1 MGTADV
7 SSDPIQNDSQ
17 RNYHTKHLDPENLSR
32 RPDPNPPPRF
42 PPTVPIQTAIL
53 PCDDAAVPDLLHNI
67 QVTGQDYTT
76 NHLRHDS
83 TDRNQKNSTRLTLL
97 SHARALVRALETP
110 RETMIK
116 HCWAEPSAAMCLAV
130 GVDTGLFHYL
140 SCNDAGCPYMEGR
153 GEGGKQGR
161 GEGQEEETHS
171 PPSISHPS
179 HPDDKTPDPN
189 HPHLQTRRNGHR
201 QRNPSNPP
209 RQPQIPHHPL
219 QPYRHRP
226 HPPLPPP
233 APPNLHAP
241 HPSTKPRKTF
251 LPTTIFSSSLTHPV
265 ISDGFY
271 PVIHASPLPALSQF
285 PIYAKRTAYREP
297 SDPDNGPH
305 QFGGGFLRTRRFR
318 SRCWSCF
325 GDHMGGYRRGRRI
338 WWEERFFNPVRERVL
353 VDGAGLDGGEVV
365 ADGEEGKVLLVDVGG
380 SFGHDI
386 REFAAA
392 FGDVVGMGRGKG
404 RLVLED
410 LPEVVGQIREEALVV
425 GNRDGDEVRIEKV
438 GYDFFKENPVQDELL
453 CFQCGHFG

>member
-17 RNYHTKHLDPENLSR
+17 TNYHTKHLDPENLSR

-53 PCDDAAVPDLLHNI
+53 PSDDAAVPDLLHNI

-97 SHARALVRALETP
+97 CHARALVRALETP

-189 HPHLQTRRNGHR
+189 HPHLLTRRNGHR

-226 HPPLPPP
+226 LPPLPPP

-241 HPSTKPRKTF
+241 HPSTNPRKPSSPP
-251 LPTTIFSSSLTHPV
+251 LSRPPSPTRSSATALTPSSTPPPSPPSPKFPV
-265 ISDGFY
+265 
-271 PVIHASPLPALSQF
+271 
-285 PIYAKRTAYREP
+285 YAKRTAYREP
-297 SDPDNGPH
+297 CDPEDGP
-305 QFGGGFLRTRRFR
+305 RFR
-318 SRCWSCF
+318 GRCWSCF
-325 GDHMGGYRRGRRI
+325 GDHMGGYRRGRRS

-353 VDGAGLDGGEVV
+353 VDGAGLDGVEGEEEE
-365 ADGEEGKVLLVDVGG
+365 DGEGKVLLVDVGG

-392 FGDVVGMGRGKG
+392 FGDVAGMGRGRG

-410 LPEVVGQIREEALVV
+410 LPEVVGQIREEALGV
-425 GNRDGDEVRIEKV
+425 GSGDGEEVRIERM
-438 GYDFFKENPVQDELL
+438 GCDFFQGEF
-453 CFQCGHFG
+453 CSG